1 MGAAAYNRGT
11 KALAAQ
17 IAAEDRPAEFALM
30 DDLNAAPRSA
40 DAVAPLGPVDLVFSH
55 GVWWAECPTTGR
67 GYHYPTL
74 RAAVAAWL
82 IDVVEYDTTAAT
94 FRAIPRAA

>member
-1 MGAAAYNRGT
+1 MGVAAYNRGT

-17 IAAEDRPAEFALM
+17 IAAEARDPAFRFI
-30 DDLNAAPRSA
+30 DDLNAIPREA
-40 DAVAPLGPVDLVFSH
+40 GAVTPWGPLDLTFSR
-55 GVWWAECPTTGR
+55 GVWWAECPATGR
-67 GYHYPTL
+67 GYYYPTL

-82 IDVVEYDTTAAT
+82 IDVVKYDATAAT